1 MYIKNKQKQQPVTI
15 KIKFVRP
22 SNDLTSKKKYIKNAK
37 NNSIE
42 SIISITKVLF
52 TDWNNSFQYCIKYCM
67 VVTSKIINKE
77 KLLIVK
83 LFLVRKLKITW
94 PFVYKKKLVM
104 KKAKSIK

>member
-1 MYIKNKQKQQPVTI
+1 MNMYIKNKQKQQPVTI

-52 TDWNNSFQYCIKYCM
+52 TD
-67 VVTSKIINKE
+67 
-77 KLLIVK
+77 
-83 LFLVRKLKITW
+83 
-94 PFVYKKKLVM
+94 
-104 KKAKSIK
+104 